1 MTMGLNQTSAYD
13 AINSLSETDLKLII
27 KILGEEKE
35 ASAIA
40 KNIVNYR
47 NIKKITKTIDLV
59 NIIEKSKKNFIVKLI
74 LVLKLFK
81 HSEFL

>member
-1 MTMGLNQTSAYD
+1 MKNYMTMGLNQTSAFD

-35 ASAIA
+35 GSAIA
-40 KNIVNYR
+40 KNIVNHR

-59 NIIEKSKKNFIVKLI
+59 NIIEKSKKK
-74 LVLKLFK
+74 
-81 HSEFL
+81 FL